1 MSAALPDR
9 DQRAADFL
17 RLAADGK
24 SLTEIAR
31 ATNWSRRTVI
41 NDLAWVRLW
50 LGADTTAHAVRLA
63 TLAGLI

>member
-1 MSAALPDR
+1 MTPVADR
-9 DQRAADFL
+9 DRRAASFL

-41 NDLAWVRLW
+41 NDLADLRTR

-63 TLAGLI
+63 TMRGII